1 MITKVMLMVSLM
13 NVNVWGGEGVDF
25 VHQFERKMPNQESCL
40 LASKKIKEKYA
51 SEYHIVRVA
60 CVKYNHI
67 SDIEL
72 KR

>member
-1 MITKVMLMVSLM
+1 MITKVMLIVALM
-13 NVNVWGGEGVDF
+13 NVHIWEQGVDF